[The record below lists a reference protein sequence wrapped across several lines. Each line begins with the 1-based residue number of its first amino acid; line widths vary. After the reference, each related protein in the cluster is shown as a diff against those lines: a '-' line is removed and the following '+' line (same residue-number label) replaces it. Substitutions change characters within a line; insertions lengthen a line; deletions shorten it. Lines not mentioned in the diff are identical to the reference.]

1 MFHNNV
7 EYVCVIARDIPIYMP
22 SFKILVPRLSSYGEY
37 NFTFENSTTSLKDQ
51 NNRQDL
57 RPWMPQI
64 SDFVSL
70 AADDIDM
77 IN

>member
-1 MFHNNV
+1 M
-7 EYVCVIARDIPIYMP
+7 DIPIYVP
-22 SFKILVPRLSSYGEY
+22 SFKILMPKLSSYGEY
-37 NFTFENSTTSLKDQ
+37 IFTLEKSTTSLKDQ

-57 RPWMPQI
+57 RAWMSQI

-70 AADDIDM
+70 AAEDIDM